1 MEEESGMQ
9 IRLDERVA
17 LVTGG
22 SRGIGRA
29 IAQSLA
35 TTGATVVVNYR
46 GNQAAADE
54 TVASI
59 EAAGGKAVAIQADV
73 ANAEDVERLFKEV
86 TERFG
91 RIDILVNNAGIT
103 RDTLML
109 RMKDDDWDAVMD
121 TNLRGLFLCTR
132 AALRPM
138 TRARWGRIINI
149 TSVVGLM
156 GNAGQANY
164 AAAKAGIIG
173 FSKSVAR
180 EIGSRSITV
189 NAVAPGFIDTEL
201 TAVLGPEMREALIK
215 QIPLGRL
222 GAPEDVASLVTFLAS
237 EQAAYITGQ
246 TFNTDGGMVMQ

>member
-1 MEEESGMQ
+1 MQ
-9 IRLDERVA
+9 IRLSDRVA
-17 LVTGG
+17 VVTGG

-29 IAQSLA
+29 ISLSLA

-54 TVASI
+54 TVATI
-59 EAAGGKAVAIQADV
+59 VAAGGHAVAIQADV
-73 ANAEDVERLFKEV
+73 ANGEDVERLFKEV
-86 TERFG
+86 NERFG

-132 AALRPM
+132 AVLRPM

-173 FSKSVAR
+173 FTKSVAR
-180 EIGSRSITV
+180 EIGSRTITV

-201 TAVLGPEMREALIK
+201 TASLGPETREALIK

-222 GAPEDVASLVTFLAS
+222 GNPDDVAGLVTFLAS

-246 TFNTDGGMVMQ
+246 TFNSDGGMVMQ

>member
-1 MEEESGMQ
+1 MQ
-9 IRLDERVA
+9 IRLEERVA

-35 TTGATVVVNYR
+35 STGATVVVNFR
-46 GNQAAADE
+46 GNQVAADE

-73 ANAEDVERLFKEV
+73 ANAEDVDRLFKDV
-86 TERFG
+86 LERFG

-109 RMKDDDWDAVMD
+109 RMKDEDWDAVMD

-201 TAVLGPEMREALIK
+201 TAVLSADMREALVK

-222 GAPEDVASLVTFLAS
+222 GTPEDVAGVVTFLAS
-237 EQAAYITGQ
+237 EYAAYITGQ
-246 TFNTDGGMVMQ
+246 TFNSDGGMVMQ

>member
-1 MEEESGMQ
+1 MQ
-9 IRLDERVA
+9 IRLDARVA

-86 TERFG
+86 SERFG

-201 TAVLGPEMREALIK
+201 TAVLGPETREALIK

-222 GAPEDVASLVTFLAS
+222 GTPEDVASLVTFLAS

>member
-1 MEEESGMQ
+1 MQ

-35 TTGATVVVNYR
+35 TTGATVVINYR

-54 TVASI
+54 TIASI

-73 ANAEDVERLFKEV
+73 ANAEDVDRLFKEV

-121 TNLRGLFLCTR
+121 TNLRGVFLCTR

-201 TAVLGPEMREALIK
+201 TAGLGPETREALMK

-222 GAPEDVASLVTFLAS
+222 GTPEDVAALVSFLAS
-237 EQAAYITGQ
+237 EQASYITGQ

>member
-1 MEEESGMQ
+1 MQ
-9 IRLDERVA
+9 IRLDARVA

-73 ANAEDVERLFKEV
+73 ANAEDVERLFKDV
-86 TERFG
+86 SERFG

-201 TAVLGPEMREALIK
+201 TAVLGPETREALIK

-222 GAPEDVASLVTFLAS
+222 GTPEDVASLVTFLAS